1 MTLRLDRSSGT
12 DAKFGRFVKIGQFTT
27 FQFTSGI
34 CEIKLKKL
42 KFEFNEHGVN
52 LKL

>member
-1 MTLRLDRSSGT
+1 MTLPLDRSSGT

-27 FQFTSGI
+27 FQFESGV
-34 CEIKLKKL
+34 CEIKVKEAKV
-42 KFEFNEHGVN
+42 EFNEHGVN